1 METDLEQLKRQVEA
15 LARTTEDTN
24 RAVHKMRGAQRRQV
38 LLRVLWWVVILA
50 VSAYS
55 YITYVQPYID
65 KISSAY
71 DNTKSLQLQA
81 QDWFAQFGQNKPQ

>member
-38 LLRVLWWVVILA
+38 LLRVLWWVAILA
-50 VSAYS
+50 VGAYS
-55 YITYVQPYID
+55 YLTYVQPYVAQTMA
-65 KISSAY
+65 AY
-71 DNTKSLQLQA
+71 GNAKDFQLQV
-81 QDWFAQFGQNKPQ
+81 QDFFAQFGQTKTQ